1 MARDRPP
8 RRRRGPAAPASPAA
22 RRAGEHQPRNKAWL
36 YGRHAVAAALQN
48 PQRRWSRLA
57 ALPGQEA
64 EAKALIAAAV
74 APRRGDGEAVALLDR
89 EALAA
94 LLPPGAVHQGL
105 ALEAEPLAPP
115 DLEGLLHAAGR
126 APTPVV
132 VLALD
137 QVADPQ
143 NVGAVLRAA
152 AAYGALCV
160 IEAAAGAPPVSGALA
175 KAASGALE
183 AVPLIRV
190 VNLARALDRLKTAG
204 FWLCGLD
211 EQAPQALPGLD
222 LGERIALVLGAEG
235 KGLRRLT
242 REHCDHLAHLPTRT
256 RRATLNVAA
265 AAAIALYE
273 ATRARDP
280 G

>member
-1 MARDRPP
+1 MAFERPQ
-8 RRRRGPAAPASPAA
+8 RRRRGRAAAPPAP
-22 RRAGEHQPRNKAWL
+22 RPSGEHQPRNKAWL
-36 YGRHAVAAALQN
+36 YGRHAVAAALEN
-48 PQRRWSRLA
+48 PRRRWSRLA
-57 ALPGQEA
+57 ALAAQEV

-74 APRRGDGEAVALLDR
+74 APRRGDGEALSLLDR

-115 DLEGLLHAAGR
+115 DLEGLLRLAER
-126 APTPVV
+126 APPPVV
-132 VLALD
+132 VVALD

-152 AAYGALCV
+152 AAFGAVAV
-160 IEAAAGAPPVSGALA
+160 IEAAQGAPPVSGALA
-175 KAASGALE
+175 KAASGAIE

-190 VNLARALDRLKTAG
+190 ANLARALDRLKAAG
-204 FWLCGLD
+204 FWVCGLD
-211 EQAPQALPGLD
+211 EKAAQALPGLD
-222 LGERIALVLGAEG
+222 LGLRIALVLGAEG
-235 KGLRRLT
+235 AGLRRLT
-242 REHCDHLAHLPTRT
+242 RERCDHLARLPTRT
-256 RRATLNVAA
+256 ARATLNVAA

-273 ATRARDP
+273 VTRTGGA

>member
-1 MARDRPP
+1 MAFERPQ
-8 RRRRGPAAPASPAA
+8 RRRRGRAAAPPAP
-22 RRAGEHQPRNKAWL
+22 RPSGEHQPRNKAWL
-36 YGRHAVAAALQN
+36 YGRHAVAAALEN
-48 PQRRWSRLA
+48 PRRRWSRLA
-57 ALPGQEA
+57 ALAAQEV

-74 APRRGDGEAVALLDR
+74 APRRGDGEALSLLDR

-115 DLEGLLHAAGR
+115 DLEGLLRLAERAA
-126 APTPVV
+126 PPVV
-132 VLALD
+132 VVALD

-152 AAYGALCV
+152 AAFGAVAV
-160 IEAAAGAPPVSGALA
+160 IEAAQGAPPVSGALA
-175 KAASGALE
+175 KAASGAIE

-190 VNLARALDRLKTAG
+190 ANLARALDRLKAAG
-204 FWLCGLD
+204 FWVCGLD
-211 EQAPQALPGLD
+211 EKAAQALPGLD
-222 LGERIALVLGAEG
+222 LGLRIALVLGAEG
-235 KGLRRLT
+235 AGLRRLT
-242 REHCDHLAHLPTRT
+242 RERCDHLARLPTRT
-256 RRATLNVAA
+256 ARATLNVAA

-273 ATRARDP
+273 VTRTGGA